1 MTPKLAAALVK
12 AGLEDGMEIELVSD
26 YSGRGM
32 FGNSTAAVDCGNE
45 RTLRRAIAYVA
56 ANCEPGSDDAE
67 EVIEEAGNLRT
78 DSLGNGIVVY

>member
-32 FGNSTAAVDCGNE
+32 FGKATAAVNCDGHS
-45 RTLRRAIAYVA
+45 TLRRAIAYVA
-56 ANCEPGSDDAE
+56 ANCEPGSDEAE
-67 EVIEEAGNLRT
+67 EVIEEAGKLRI
-78 DSLGNGIVVY
+78 DSLGMGIVVY